1 MLARFI
7 TPNFV
12 IKKMKS
18 PIEFFTEIADP
29 RIERCKE
36 HLFGDI
42 IFITISAVIC
52 GAETWN
58 DIENYGKAKEDW
70 LRKYLELPSGIP
82 SHDTFN
88 RLYSSIDPKQ
98 IEQSLLS
105 TW

>member
-1 MLARFI
+1 
-7 TPNFV
+7 
-12 IKKMKS
+12 MKS

-58 DIENYGKAKEDW
+58 DIEN
-70 LRKYLELPSGIP
+70 
-82 SHDTFN
+82 
-88 RLYSSIDPKQ
+88 
-98 IEQSLLS
+98 
-105 TW
+105 